1 MVHDAVD
8 RNSCA
13 AADIPTPICFRGTS
27 ACEGHSPEERAPTY
41 LGFWLGVERHHSLTR
56 IQPHFN
62 IVDFLMQVVKVAQA
76 LVDDEAAVLEAEES
90 RCSAEA
96 KLLKGTA
103 PSVLWAPD
111 KRRDTCRAFR
121 AAPRFVL
128 LDFRHVLVLPVLRQ
142 PLSL

>member
-1 MVHDAVD
+1 
-8 RNSCA
+8 
-13 AADIPTPICFRGTS
+13 
-27 ACEGHSPEERAPTY
+27 
-41 LGFWLGVERHHSLTR
+41 
-56 IQPHFN
+56 
-62 IVDFLMQVVKVAQA
+62 MQVVKVAQA

-128 LDFRHVLVLPVLRQ
+128 LDFRHVLVLPILRQ